1 MPKAMQTSN
10 ISATARKAN
19 RSGTTVTG
27 LVLTLNGERLLDQ
40 CLASLDFC
48 DELLVVDSL
57 SSDRTVEIARA
68 HDARVIERAWPGPV
82 DQFRHALENIHTEWV
97 VSLDQDEY
105 LDETLRQEILNAL
118 RRSEP
123 PQDLAGYWVNR
134 RSFYFNRFMKH
145 SGWYP
150 DRLLRVFRTDRMHV
164 SASGAHYRFS
174 PQGPTSRLHGDI
186 VHYPYRNFAEHMDK
200 MNSYAQQGADAL
212 RAKGRKGGVA
222 RALGHAGTRFLKLY
236 LLKLGVFD
244 GRAGFINACAGAYYA
259 FQKYIRIEEDGHW
272 EP

>member
-1 MPKAMQTSN
+1 MHSSDTSGRRP
-10 ISATARKAN
+10 SA
-19 RSGTTVTG
+19 SGGITG
-27 LVLTLNGERLLDQ
+27 LVLTYNGERLLDR
-40 CLASLDFC
+40 CLRSLAFC

-57 SSDRTVEIARA
+57 SSDRTVEIAEQ
-68 HDARVIERAWPGPV
+68 HGARIIKRAWPGPV
-82 DQFRHALENIHTEWV
+82 DQFRHALDNVQTEWV

-105 LDETLRQEILNAL
+105 LDDTLRRDIQDAL
-118 RRSEP
+118 LHGTP
-123 PQDLAGYWVNR
+123 PESLAGYWVNR

-150 DRLLRVFRTDRMHV
+150 DRLLRVFRTHRMDV

-174 PQGPTSRLHGDI
+174 PKGETKRLRGDI

-212 RAKGRKGGVA
+212 RAKGRKGGLV
-222 RALGHAGTRFLKLY
+222 RAIAHAKVRFFKLY
-236 LLKLGVFD
+236 LLKLGLLD

-259 FQKYIRIEEDGHW
+259 FQKYIRVEEDGQW